1 MKNLKKITA
10 LIMALIMVFALC
22 ACSDDDDAKGKVEP
36 GTVETGAPSAEPEKS
51 LELGTLS
58 GGKYANNYFGFGCE
72 LDDQWTYADEDQLLS
87 MIQARDPRRS
97 YRRRKLQGRY
107 PRCRHVL

>member
-36 GTVETGAPSAEPEKS
+36 GTVETGAPSAEPEK
-51 LELGTLS
+51 TLS
-58 GGKYANNYFGFGCE
+58 
-72 LDDQWTYADEDQLLS
+72 L
-87 MIQARDPRRS
+87 I
-97 YRRRKLQGRY
+97 
-107 PRCRHVL
+107 HI